1 MARRPIIVLADD
13 LTGAAEVGA
22 LAHDLGLRVVVV
34 TKVPRA
40 PIDTDVLVLDTNTR
54 LDKPGRAAARVKSRA
69 DRLRTFPHSGV
80 FKKTD
85 SVLRGSVLTELSAC
99 AAAFG
104 FSRAL
109 LIAGNP
115 SLGRTIRAGRC
126 YIDGQ
131 AIDQTPFA
139 RDPHHP
145 ARSADVLSL
154 LQAARRSDVYYLKP
168 KTPLPPRGLIVG
180 ENSCAAD
187 TAKWVL
193 SVDKHTLPAGGAD
206 FFRAWLTSRITADP
220 KPSSG
225 VWPIGPALLLHGTTA
240 STAGESALVFS
251 GLRPPPTE
259 RVALALHQDAAAT
272 ISASPHTLN
281 DATAPAKVAKAF
293 GELTLSLLDSDAFRH
308 LLIAG
313 GATAA
318 TVLKA
323 LGWQRL
329 SVVRVWA
336 PGVVSL
342 QPEDPAFTVTLKP
355 GSYPWPPEIQH
366 LYPRLFS

>member
-54 LDKPGRAAARVKSRA
+54 LDKLGRAAARVKSRA

-187 TAKWVL
+187 TSKWVL

-240 STAGESALVFS
+240 SPVGESAFS
-251 GLRPPPTE
+251 FRGLRPPSPT
-259 RVALALHQDAAAT
+259 RVSLALRQNHAVTVAPNPRTLNDSTAPAQIAKGFGELALALKDAC
-272 ISASPHTLN
+272 
-281 DATAPAKVAKAF
+281 V
-293 GELTLSLLDSDAFRH
+293 FRH
-308 LLIAG
+308 LFIAG

-342 QPEDPAFTVTLKP
+342 KPEDPAFTVTLKP